1 MSLSNLEA
9 FAKPATRELPKDPHE
24 EFSRAYPK
32 ETVWVYTSDF
42 GFAIKMRDVL
52 KQYGYLTPGQL
63 AAVHRCMDSEASY
76 KERQAIRGCTPE
88 QTKIM
93 LDRQVGGVDLTK
105 VPSGLNAVPGGD
117 TRLKVKIQRGTGR
130 WQGWIFVTDGA
141 VYGEQRKY
149 GAQRPGYTYDGQ
161 IQPQLRTI
169 APIRARHRRPMASS
183 QAPAAYAVGT
193 WRMKRAWRGASGPSG
208 RRSRAGKG

>member
-9 FAKPATRELPKDPHE
+9 FAKPVTRELPKDPHE

-105 VPSGLNAVPGGD
+105 VPSGLYAVPGGD

-169 APIRARHRRPMASS
+169 AADPRAAS
-183 QAPAAYAVGT
+183 AAYGKLTGT
-193 WRMKRAWRGASGPSG
+193 CGVCGRHLEDEESVARGIGPVCAEKQG
-208 RRSRAGKG
+208 W